1 MSPGMTVVPRQS
13 TTAAAPRA
21 PIRDAAPMAAI
32 LPFSTRIASTSAR
45 GDASIP
51 VATAPMF
58 TRPSVDTNSSSKSPP
73 RPVTGR
79 WAWRAGAV
87 GVEGTRSRHATAGA
101 ARPDGAQPPRSSARV
116 PRGPLD
122 PGRARP
128 PRPSACRPALGENDP
143 EAATLV
149 LPEATVDQ
157 IFGGVPVVGLE
168 HSPVHDGLRR
178 RVEHL
183 VLELAAS
190 ELGADEI
197 PDELH
202 ELDALT
208 RARSGR
214 LVVAF
219 RVGAGIRA
227 GERGLRGRHG
237 LESTARQLAKRA
249 HHVHDQPALEPHARV
264 DVLWVRPCNA
274 AGDQGKALSGLHQRV
289 ERRAQRRDV
298 TAERRLDSRIALRRL
313 NLGESHR
320 KAGHE

>member
-1 MSPGMTVVPRQS
+1 MRPGMTVVPRQS
-13 TTAAAPRA
+13 TTASAPRA
-21 PIRDAAPMAAI
+21 PIRDAAPMGAI
-32 LPFSTRIASTSAR
+32 LPFSTRIASASAR

-58 TRPSVDTNSSSKSPP
+58 TRPSVGTNSSSKSRP

-122 PGRARP
+122 PGRVRP

-178 RVEHL
+178 RIEHL
-183 VLELAAS
+183 VLELAAA

-202 ELDALT
+202 ELDALAGAGG
-208 RARSGR
+208 RR
-214 LVVAF
+214 LVVPLGVAAAF
-219 RVGAGIRA
+219 P
-227 GERGLRGRHG
+227 
-237 LESTARQLAKRA
+237 ARQRG
-249 HHVHDQPALEPHARV
+249 AR
-264 DVLWVRPCNA
+264 C
-274 AGDQGKALSGLHQRV
+274 
-289 ERRAQRRDV
+289 
-298 TAERRLDSRIALRRL
+298 RIP
-313 NLGESHR
+313 GP
-320 KAGHE
+320 